1 MKKSIILLPLLCLCS
16 LVGCK
21 PEEEQYDNEP
31 IVQDGSV
38 GIIETGNAIANRA
51 LAEIGKPYE
60 WGGVGP
66 NTYDASG
73 LVSYC
78 VTGQHIRI
86 GTCTTFMN
94 YFVSEN
100 PVPGDICVN
109 TETCGIYIGNGQ
121 MVFAPGFGEVVKC
134 AGVQQ
139 GMIYVKYPGNN

>member
-16 LVGCK
+16 LVSCK
-21 PEEEQYDNEP
+21 NEEEQYDNEP
-31 IVQDGSV
+31 IFQDSSV
-38 GIIETGNAIANRA
+38 KTIETGNAIANRA
-51 LAEIGKPYE
+51 LDEIGKPYE

-66 NTYDASG
+66 NTYDAPG

-86 GTCTTFMN
+86 GTCMTFIN
-94 YFVSEN
+94 YAVSES
-100 PVPGDICVN
+100 PVVGDICVN

-121 MVFAPGFGEVVKC
+121 MVFAPGFGEVVRYGDVE
-134 AGVQQ
+134 A

>member
-1 MKKSIILLPLLCLCS
+1 MKKSIILLSLLCLCS

-21 PEEEQYDNEP
+21 HKEEQCDNES
-31 IVQDGSV
+31 IVQDSLVGSV
-38 GIIETGNAIANRA
+38 GTSNAIANRA
-51 LAEIGKPYE
+51 LDEIGKPYE

-86 GTCTTFMN
+86 GTCMTFMN
-94 YFVSEN
+94 YPVSES

-109 TETCGIYIGNGQ
+109 TETCGIYIANGQ
-121 MVFAPGFGEVVKC
+121 MVFAPGFGEVVRYGDVE
-134 AGVQQ
+134 A